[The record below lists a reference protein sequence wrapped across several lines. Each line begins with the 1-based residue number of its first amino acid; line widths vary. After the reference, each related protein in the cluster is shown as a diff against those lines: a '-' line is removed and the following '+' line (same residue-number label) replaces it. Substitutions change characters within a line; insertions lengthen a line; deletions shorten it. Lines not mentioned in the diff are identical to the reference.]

1 MGLKERIAKE
11 IIELKLNNAAEGVR
25 EIIQKL
31 QQQFDEITS
40 KDTD

>member
-11 IIELKLNNAAEGVR
+11 IIELKLNNATEGVR
-25 EIIQKL
+25 ELIQKL

-40 KDTD
+40 KEKD

>member
-1 MGLKERIAKE
+1 MGLRETIAKE
-11 IIELKLNNAAEGVR
+11 ILEMKLNKATEGMH

-40 KDTD
+40 KDKY